1 MLMDPHNRVIDYLRI
16 AVTDRCNLRC
26 LYCMPEEGIQPLP
39 HGEILTYEEILRVA
53 RVAVGLGISKVR
65 LTGGEPLVR
74 RDLERL
80 VGALSG
86 LEGIR
91 DLSMTTNGVLL
102 KDRARDL
109 KKAGLKRINVSLDS
123 LNPRRYRAIT
133 RGGELDKVWEG
144 ILAALEAGM
153 RPVKINVVA
162 MDEHNGDEILSFAR
176 LSIRWPLEVRF
187 IERMPL
193 GAQGSCSSGGF
204 LSAQA
209 ILSRL
214 EKVFSL
220 EPLELKTGNG
230 PAQLYR
236 IEKGLGTIGIIAPMT
251 RHFCHSCNRLRLTP
265 EGKLRACLFSD
276 QEVDI
281 KGLLRSGA
289 SDQALKQKIQEA
301 ITTKPSRGS
310 AGLHEDLRVKKC
322 VRPMSRIGG

>member
-1 MLMDPHNRVIDYLRI
+1 MLIDPYQRVIDYLRI
-16 AVTDRCNLRC
+16 SVTDRCNLRC
-26 LYCMPEEGIQPLP
+26 LYCMPQDGIEPLA
-39 HGEILTYEEILRVA
+39 HQEILTYEEILRVA

-80 VGALSG
+80 VSKLA
-86 LEGIR
+86 GIDGIK

-102 KDRARDL
+102 EQRARSLRD
-109 KKAGLKRINVSLDS
+109 AGLKRINISLDS
-123 LNPRRYRAIT
+123 LNPERYRAIT
-133 RGGELDKVWEG
+133 RGGDLAKVWAG
-144 ILAALEAGM
+144 IMAALEAGM
-153 RPVKINVVA
+153 HPVKINVVA

-176 LSIRWPLEVRF
+176 LSISWPIEVRF

-193 GAQGSCSSGGF
+193 GTQGRGQTDGF
-204 LSAQA
+204 LSAES
-209 ILSRL
+209 ILRRL
-214 EKVFSL
+214 GEAFFL
-220 EPLELKTGNG
+220 EPLEMRTGNG

-251 RHFCHSCNRLRLTP
+251 RHFCSSCNRLRLTP
-265 EGKLRACLFSD
+265 DGRLRVCLFSD

-289 SDQALKQKIQEA
+289 SDRMLTERIQEA
-301 ITTKPSRGS
+301 ISRKPSQGS
-310 AGLHEDLRVKKC
+310 PGPQADLRVKKC

>member
-1 MLMDPHNRVIDYLRI
+1 MLMDSHHRVIDYLRV

-39 HGEILTYEEILRVA
+39 HGEILSYEEILRVA

-74 RDLERL
+74 RDLESL
-80 VGALSG
+80 VRALAG

-109 KKAGLKRINVSLDS
+109 RQAGLKRINVSLDS
-123 LNPRRYRAIT
+123 LDPQRYRAIT
-133 RGGELDKVWEG
+133 RGGELERVWEG

-153 RPVKINVVA
+153 HPVKINVVA
-162 MDEHNGDEILSFAR
+162 MEEHNGDEILSFAR
-176 LSIRWPLEVRF
+176 LSIGWPLEVRF

-193 GAQGSCSSGGF
+193 GAQGCCPPGKF

-209 ILSRL
+209 ILDRL
-214 EKVFSL
+214 KEVYPL
-220 EPLELKTGNG
+220 EPLAAKTGNG

-236 IEKGLGTIGIIAPMT
+236 ISNGLGTIGIIAPMT
-251 RHFCHSCNRLRLTP
+251 QHFCHSCNRLRLTP

-276 QEVDI
+276 QEVDL
-281 KGLLRSGA
+281 KGLLRSSA
-289 SDQALKQKIQEA
+289 SEQALREKIQEA
-301 ITTKPSRGS
+301 ISRKPSRGS
-310 AGLHEDLRVKKC
+310 PGAQADLRVKKC

>member
-1 MLMDPHNRVIDYLRI
+1 MLMDSHQRVIDYLRI

-26 LYCMPEEGIQPLP
+26 LYCMPEVGIQPLP
-39 HGEILTYEEILRVA
+39 HWEILSYEEILRVV

-74 RDLERL
+74 RDLDRL
-80 VGALSG
+80 VRALAVM
-86 LEGIR
+86 EGIK

-102 KDRARDL
+102 KERARDL
-109 KKAGLKRINVSLDS
+109 KEAGLKRINVSLDS
-123 LNPRRYRAIT
+123 LDPQRYRAIT
-133 RGGELDKVWEG
+133 RGGDLERVWGG
-144 ILAALEAGM
+144 ILAALEVGM

-162 MDEHNGDEILSFAR
+162 MDEHNGDEIVSFAR
-176 LSIRWPLEVRF
+176 LSISWPLEVRF

-193 GAQGSCSSGGF
+193 GGHNCYQSGGF

-209 ILSRL
+209 ILGRL

-220 EPLELKTGNG
+220 EPLEFKTGNG

-236 IEKGLGTIGIIAPMT
+236 IGKGLGTIGIIAPMT

-265 EGKLRACLFSD
+265 EGRLRACLFSD
-276 QEVDI
+276 QEVDL
-281 KGLLRSGA
+281 KALLRSGA
-289 SDQALKQKIQEA
+289 SDQALREKIQEA
-301 ITTKPSRGS
+301 ISKKPSRGS
-310 AGLHEDLRVKKC
+310 PAPREDLRIKKC

>member
-1 MLMDPHNRVIDYLRI
+1 MLMDSHNRVIDYLRI

-26 LYCMPEEGIQPLP
+26 LYCMPEDGIQPLP
-39 HGEILTYEEILRVA
+39 QGEILSYEEILRVV

-74 RDLERL
+74 RDLEHL
-80 VGALSG
+80 VRALADMQ
-86 LEGIR
+86 GIR

-109 KKAGLKRINVSLDS
+109 REAGLKRINVSLDS
-123 LNPRRYRAIT
+123 LDPRRYRAIT
-133 RGGELDKVWEG
+133 RGGELERVWGG

-153 RPVKINVVA
+153 QPVKINVVA
-162 MDEHNGDEILSFAR
+162 MEEHNGDEILSFAR
-176 LSIRWPLEVRF
+176 LSIGWPLEVRF
-187 IERMPL
+187 IEHMPL
-193 GAQGSCSSGGF
+193 GPQSSCQPRGF

-220 EPLELKTGNG
+220 EPLEVKTGNG

-236 IEKGLGTIGIIAPMT
+236 IENGLGTLGIIAPMT
-251 RHFCHSCNRLRLTP
+251 RHFCRSCNRLRLTP

-276 QEVDI
+276 QEVDLQE
-281 KGLLRSGA
+281 LLRSGE
-289 SDQALKQKIQEA
+289 SDQALRERIQEA
-301 ITTKPSRGS
+301 ISRKPSRGS
-310 AGLHEDLRVKKC
+310 PGPQEDLRVKKC